1 MNIVNTED
9 ALVDVPGGTVFV
21 RQWTPE
27 AVSSGTPMVLLHDSL
42 GCVELWRD
50 FPEALALTLQR
61 PVVAYDR
68 LGFGRSTARSG
79 LPSVNFIGEE
89 AEIYF
94 PAVRAALGINR
105 FSLFG
110 HSVGGAMVIMIA
122 AALGAACDLVVTES
136 AQAFVEPRTREGII
150 AAKELFQSPGQL
162 NKLARWHGDKAQWVL
177 DAWTE
182 TWLSPA
188 FSSWT
193 LEPYLSKV
201 FCPVLAIHGD
211 LDEYGSL
218 EFPRRIAG
226 GVKGPS
232 QVAILEK
239 CGHVPHREQQDKVLQ
254 LVTSFMAKAC
264 LG

>member
-1 MNIVNTED
+1 MQKTNIEEVFVT
-9 ALVDVPGGTVFV
+9 VPGGSIYV
-21 RQWTPE
+21 RKWTPE
-27 AVSSGTPMVLLHDSL
+27 TVTTDAPMVLLHDSL

-68 LGFGRSTARSG
+68 LGFGKSTARSG
-79 LPSVNFIGEE
+79 LPSVDFIGEE

-94 PAVRAALGINR
+94 PAVRAALGIDR

-110 HSVGGAMVIMIA
+110 HSVGGAMVIMVA
-122 AALGAACDLVVTES
+122 AAHGAGCDLVITES

-162 NKLARWHGDKAQWVL
+162 NKLTRWHGDKARWVL

-188 FSSWT
+188 FDSWS
-193 LEPYLSKV
+193 LEPYLSRV
-201 FCPVLAIHGD
+201 SCPVLAIHGD

-226 GVKGPS
+226 GVQGLS
-232 QVAILEK
+232 RMAILEK
-239 CGHVPHREQQDKVLQ
+239 CGHVPHREQQDRVLQ
-254 LVTSFMAKAC
+254 LVADFMAQSF
-264 LG
+264 